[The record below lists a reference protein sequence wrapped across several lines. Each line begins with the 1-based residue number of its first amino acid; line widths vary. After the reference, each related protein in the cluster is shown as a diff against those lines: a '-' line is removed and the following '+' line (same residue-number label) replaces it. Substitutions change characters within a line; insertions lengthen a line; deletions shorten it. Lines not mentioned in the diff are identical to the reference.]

1 MKQVRQYADHL
12 RLTLLR
18 NQTEHV
24 IHQAQIDKPTY
35 LDYTHDILEQEVL
48 QRQRT
53 DLDRRIKGTRKISGD
68 KLVLLPKKKYNWKKK

>member
-1 MKQVRQYADHL
+1 MKQVRQYADQL
-12 RLTLLR
+12 RLTLFR

-53 DLDRRIKGTRKISGD
+53 DLDRRIKLAHLPRNHDLNGTHEFSGD
-68 KLVLLPKKKYNWKKK
+68 

>member
-1 MKQVRQYADHL
+1 MEKMKQVRQYADHL

-35 LDYTHDILEQEVL
+35 LDYTHEIL
-48 QRQRT
+48 
-53 DLDRRIKGTRKISGD
+53 
-68 KLVLLPKKKYNWKKK
+68 